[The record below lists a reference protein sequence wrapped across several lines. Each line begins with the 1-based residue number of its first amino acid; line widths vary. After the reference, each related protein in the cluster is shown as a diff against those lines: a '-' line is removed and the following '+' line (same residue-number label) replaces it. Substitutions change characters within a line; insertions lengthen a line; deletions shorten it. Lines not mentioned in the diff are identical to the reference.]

1 MITATKAV
9 RKENSEKID
18 YERFESLLEGVE
30 IPDYSSEADEL
41 FVVFECIDDE
51 NDLSYYIEDGIIY
64 LTIRIPFE
72 EVEESEDAFS
82 IQVRFFLF
90 SLNLLSEIL
99 DVERLE
105 EECRRR
111 LLICSS

>member
-30 IPDYSSEADEL
+30 IPDYSSEVDEM

-51 NDLSYYIEDGIIY
+51 GDSSYYMEDRVIY
-64 LTIRIPFE
+64 LTIRIPFQE
-72 EVEESEDAFS
+72 MEESSDHFLL
-82 IQVRFFLF
+82 QVDYFLA
-90 SLNLLSEIL
+90 SVNLLYEFL
-99 DVERLE
+99 DVERLT
-105 EECRRR
+105 EECRNR
-111 LLICSS
+111 LLISAE